1 MVALDEA
8 GGIISFDMGD
18 WAADAP
24 NTMDIEDDQV
34 MGRRHPEPIWDSGIR
49 NMADENTDN
58 QVARSWAEKAKTK
71 HKVLDLREIWSGTSE
86 CIALADPYQISTRMS
101 RIMIPHSAFRQ
112 WSNIFEKETPLLI
125 ASLHCKSISRISRLR
140 ADVTRG
146 DMARDAVSEE
156 DAGRTHALL
165 PLDIDGRAF
174 ANDQA
179 NLTSIDLE
187 RHELHRVA
195 TLPLGLPVGQSQTS
209 QDPLVNIYQTFAI
222 SDMSPFTDSQAR
234 HQRDTRRLVLDLTL
248 SRMVI
253 HSEVIHPADRLI
265 RKSQEPETADNLFE
279 RTGQLTLNDSNEPGP
294 PELKWLVP
302 RVDFDTQ
309 PGSQVTGTP
318 DAKSLDTA
326 ASRVLLNEWAI
337 GSDPTQFTWKDWRRE
352 TSAVPT
358 PVRRPVRPLPSPRAS
373 ATQTFAQ
380 SQPNPRY
387 QAPSI
392 AQPRPQWALHGSNSI
407 PNILAH
413 GQGTRSSP
421 PPVLHSSQSYQDLGA
436 STQAERG
443 PFGGRPDSK
452 ARKKPA
458 KKRVGGF

>member
-1 MVALDEA
+1 
-8 GGIISFDMGD
+8 
-18 WAADAP
+18 
-24 NTMDIEDDQV
+24 
-34 MGRRHPEPIWDSGIR
+34 
-49 NMADENTDN
+49 
-58 QVARSWAEKAKTK
+58 
-71 HKVLDLREIWSGTSE
+71 
-86 CIALADPYQISTRMS
+86 
-101 RIMIPHSAFRQ
+101 
-112 WSNIFEKETPLLI
+112 
-125 ASLHCKSISRISRLR
+125 
-140 ADVTRG
+140 
-146 DMARDAVSEE
+146 MARDAVSEE
-156 DAGRTHALL
+156 DVGRTHALL
-165 PLDIDGRAF
+165 PLDIDGSAF
-174 ANDQA
+174 AGDQA
-179 NLTSIDLE
+179 NLLSIDLE

-195 TLPLGLPVGQSQTS
+195 TLPLEPPFNQSQTTK
-209 QDPLVNIYQTFAI
+209 DPLNHIYATFAK

-253 HSEVIHPADRLI
+253 HSEQTSPADRLI
-265 RKSQEPETADNLFE
+265 RKSQESETADNLFE

-294 PELKWLVP
+294 PDFKWLAP
-302 RVDFDTQ
+302 RVDFD
-309 PGSQVTGTP
+309 SQLESHATGTP
-318 DAKSLDTA
+318 NAQSLDTVS
-326 ASRVLLNEWAI
+326 SRALLSEWTI

-407 PNILAH
+407 PNIMAH

>member
-1 MVALDEA
+1 MPLWIVSSHCQSRYY
-8 GGIISFDMGD
+8 ISCL
-18 WAADAP
+18 
-24 NTMDIEDDQV
+24 
-34 MGRRHPEPIWDSGIR
+34 
-49 NMADENTDN
+49 
-58 QVARSWAEKAKTK
+58 K
-71 HKVLDLREIWSGTSE
+71 
-86 CIALADPYQISTRMS
+86 
-101 RIMIPHSAFRQ
+101 
-112 WSNIFEKETPLLI
+112 
-125 ASLHCKSISRISRLR
+125 
-140 ADVTRG
+140 ADVIRG

-156 DAGRTHALL
+156 DSGRTHALL
-165 PLDIDGRAF
+165 PLDIDGSAF
-174 ANDQA
+174 AGDQA

-187 RHELHRVA
+187 RHELHKVA
-195 TLPLGLPVGQSQTS
+195 TLPLGLPVDQSQTAEN
-209 QDPLVNIYQTFAI
+209 PLENIYANFAK

-234 HQRDTRRLVLDLTL
+234 QQRDTRRLVLDLTL

-253 HSEVIHPADRLI
+253 HSEKIQSTDRLI

-279 RTGQLTLNDSNEPGP
+279 RTGQLTLNDSNAPGP
-294 PELKWLVP
+294 PELKWLAP
-302 RVDFDTQ
+302 RVEFETQ
-309 PGSQVTGTP
+309 PESQATGTP

-326 ASRVLLNEWAI
+326 ASRALLNDWTI
-337 GSDPTQFTWKDWRRE
+337 GSDPTHFTWKDWRRE

-392 AQPRPQWALHGSNSI
+392 AQPRPQWALHGSSSI

-421 PPVLHSSQSYQDLGA
+421 PPVLHSSQSYQDLAA

-443 PFGGRPDSK
+443 PFGGRPDTK

>member
-1 MVALDEA
+1 
-8 GGIISFDMGD
+8 
-18 WAADAP
+18 
-24 NTMDIEDDQV
+24 

-49 NMADENTDN
+49 NMADGNTDN
-58 QVARSWAEKAKTK
+58 QAARSWSEKAKTK
-71 HKVLDLREIWSGTSE
+71 LKVLDLREIWLGTSE
-86 CIALADPYQISTRMS
+86 CVALADSDQMSTRTS
-101 RIMIPHSAFRQ
+101 RITIPRSASIQ
-112 WSNIFEKETPLLI
+112 WNNIYEKETLLSI
-125 ASLHCKSISRISRLR
+125 VSLHCESHDRVPYQE

-165 PLDIDGRAF
+165 PLDIEGSAF
-174 ANDQA
+174 TNDLA
-179 NLTSIDLE
+179 KLTSIDLE
-187 RHELHRVA
+187 RHELHQVA
-195 TLPLGLPVGQSQTS
+195 MLPLGLPTDQSQTAK
-209 QDPLVNIYQTFAI
+209 DPLENIYATFAK

-253 HSEVIHPADRLI
+253 HSERTNPADRLI

-279 RTGQLTLNDSNEPGP
+279 RTGQLTLNDSNEPGRP
-294 PELKWLVP
+294 DFKWLAP
-302 RVDFDTQ
+302 RVEFDIQ
-309 PGSQVTGTP
+309 PEPQVTGTP
-318 DAKSLDTA
+318 DAKSLDSA
-326 ASRVLLNEWAI
+326 ASRALLNDWTI

-407 PNILAH
+407 PNIMAH
-413 GQGTRSSP
+413 AQGTRSSP

-452 ARKKPA
+452 VRKKVA

>member
-1 MVALDEA
+1 MT
-8 GGIISFDMGD
+8 SFDMGD
-18 WAADAP
+18 WAGDAP
-24 NTMDIEDDQV
+24 STMDIEDDQV
-34 MGRRHPEPIWDSGIR
+34 MGKQHPEPIWDSTIR
-49 NMADENTDN
+49 NMADGNTDN
-58 QVARSWAEKAKTK
+58 QAARSWAEKAKTK
-71 HKVLDLREIWSGTSE
+71 HKVLDLREIWSGTSDR
-86 CIALADPYQISTRMS
+86 IDLADPYQISTGMS
-101 RIMIPHSAFRQ
+101 RITTPRSATKQ

-125 ASLHCKSISRISRLR
+125 ASLHCQSHCHIPRSKT
-140 ADVTRG
+140 DVIRG

-174 ANDQA
+174 ISDQA

-187 RHELHRVA
+187 RHELHQVA
-195 TLPLGLPVGQSQTS
+195 TLPLGLPVAQSQTS
-209 QDPLVNIYQTFAI
+209 QDPLESIYATFAR

-253 HSEVIHPADRLI
+253 HSEQTYSADRLI

-302 RVDFDTQ
+302 RVEFDTQ
-309 PGSQVTGTP
+309 PEPQATGIP
-318 DAKSLDTA
+318 DVKSLDTA
-326 ASRVLLNEWAI
+326 ASRALLHDWTI
-337 GSDPTQFTWKDWRRE
+337 GSDPAQFTWKDWRRE

-387 QAPSI
+387 QAPII

-413 GQGTRSSP
+413 DQGTRSSP
-421 PPVLHSSQSYQDLGA
+421 PPVLHSSQSFQDLGA

-443 PFGGRPDSK
+443 PFGGRPDNK
-452 ARKKPA
+452 ARKKLA

>member
-1 MVALDEA
+1 MVALGEA
-8 GGIISFDMGD
+8 GGITSFDMGD
-18 WAADAP
+18 WAADAS
-24 NTMDIEDDQV
+24 NTMDIEVDQV
-34 MGRRHPEPIWDSGIR
+34 MGKRHPEPIWDSGIR
-49 NMADENTDN
+49 SMADGTSDN
-58 QVARSWAEKAKTK
+58 QAARSWTEKAKTK
-71 HKVLDLREIWSGTSE
+71 HKVLDLREIWLGTSDLV
-86 CIALADPYQISTRMS
+86 ALADCDQISTRMS
-101 RIMIPHSAFRQ
+101 RITIPRSASRQ
-112 WSNIFEKETPLLI
+112 WNNIFEKEMPLLI
-125 ASLHCKSISRISRLR
+125 ASLHCKSIPRISRLR

-174 ANDQA
+174 AGDQA
-179 NLTSIDLE
+179 NLASIDLE

-195 TLPLGLPVGQSQTS
+195 TLPLEPSFNQSQTTK
-209 QDPLVNIYQTFAI
+209 DPLEDIYATFAK

-248 SRMVI
+248 SRMAI
-253 HSEVIHPADRLI
+253 HSEQPNPADRLL

-279 RTGQLTLNDSNEPGP
+279 RTGQLTLNDSNEPGLP
-294 PELKWLVP
+294 KLKWLAP

-309 PGSQVTGTP
+309 PEPQATGTP
-318 DAKSLDTA
+318 DAKSLDSA
-326 ASRVLLNEWAI
+326 ASRTLLNDWTI

-373 ATQTFAQ
+373 VTQTFAQ

-452 ARKKPA
+452 VRKKLA

>member
-1 MVALDEA
+1 
-8 GGIISFDMGD
+8 
-18 WAADAP
+18 
-24 NTMDIEDDQV
+24 
-34 MGRRHPEPIWDSGIR
+34 
-49 NMADENTDN
+49 
-58 QVARSWAEKAKTK
+58 
-71 HKVLDLREIWSGTSE
+71 
-86 CIALADPYQISTRMS
+86 
-101 RIMIPHSAFRQ
+101 
-112 WSNIFEKETPLLI
+112 
-125 ASLHCKSISRISRLR
+125 
-140 ADVTRG
+140 
-146 DMARDAVSEE
+146 MARDAVSEE
-156 DAGRTHALL
+156 GAERTHALL
-165 PLDIDGRAF
+165 PLDIDGNAF
-174 ANDQA
+174 ANDLA

-187 RHELHRVA
+187 KHELHKVA
-195 TLPLGLPVGQSQTS
+195 TLPHGLPINQSQTAN
-209 QDPLVNIYQTFAI
+209 DPLENIYATFAK

-248 SRMVI
+248 SRMIV
-253 HSEVIHPADRLI
+253 HSEQLLPVDRLI

-294 PELKWLVP
+294 PKVKWLAP
-302 RVDFDTQ
+302 RVDFDAQ
-309 PGSQVTGTP
+309 SDPQASGPP
-318 DAKSLDTA
+318 DATSLDTA
-326 ASRVLLNEWAI
+326 GSRALLNDWTV
-337 GSDPTQFTWKDWRRE
+337 GSDPTQFSWKDWRRE
-352 TSAVPT
+352 DSAVPT

-373 ATQTFAQ
+373 AAQVFAQ
-380 SQPNPRY
+380 SQPNSRY

-407 PNILAH
+407 PNILAL

>member
-1 MVALDEA
+1 
-8 GGIISFDMGD
+8 
-18 WAADAP
+18 
-24 NTMDIEDDQV
+24 
-34 MGRRHPEPIWDSGIR
+34 
-49 NMADENTDN
+49 
-58 QVARSWAEKAKTK
+58 
-71 HKVLDLREIWSGTSE
+71 
-86 CIALADPYQISTRMS
+86 
-101 RIMIPHSAFRQ
+101 
-112 WSNIFEKETPLLI
+112 
-125 ASLHCKSISRISRLR
+125 
-140 ADVTRG
+140 
-146 DMARDAVSEE
+146 MARDAVSEE
-156 DAGRTHALL
+156 DSGRTHALL

-174 ANDQA
+174 ADDQV

-187 RHELHRVA
+187 RHELHKVV
-195 TLPLGLPVGQSQTS
+195 TLAFGLPVGQSQTS
-209 QDPLVNIYQTFAI
+209 QDPLEDIYATFAR

-234 HQRDTRRLVLDLTL
+234 QQRDTRRLVLDLTL

-253 HSEVIHPADRLI
+253 HSELIHPADRLI

-279 RTGQLTLNDSNEPGP
+279 RTGQLTLDDSNEPGP
-294 PELKWLVP
+294 ADFKWLAP
-302 RVDFDTQ
+302 RVEFDIQ
-309 PGSQVTGTP
+309 PEPPVTGAP
-318 DAKSLDTA
+318 DAKSLDSA
-326 ASRVLLNEWAI
+326 ASRMLLSDWTI
-337 GSDPTQFTWKDWRRE
+337 GSDPKQFTWKDWRRE

-358 PVRRPVRPLPSPRAS
+358 PVRRPVRPLPSPRAFS
-373 ATQTFAQ
+373 TQTFAQ

>member
-1 MVALDEA
+1 
-8 GGIISFDMGD
+8 MGK
-18 WAADAP
+18 
-24 NTMDIEDDQV
+24 
-34 MGRRHPEPIWDSGIR
+34 RHPEPIWDSTTR
-49 NMADENTDN
+49 NMADANTDE
-58 QVARSWAEKAKTK
+58 QAARSWAEKAKTK
-71 HKVLDLREIWSGTSE
+71 HKVLDLREIWLGTSGR
-86 CIALADPYQISTRMS
+86 IALADCDQMSTRMS
-101 RIMIPHSAFRQ
+101 RITTHHSATKQ
-112 WSNIFEKETPLLI
+112 LSNICEKETLLLI
-125 ASLHCKSISRISRLR
+125 VSLHCQSHYGVSFPKANVI
-140 ADVTRG
+140 RG
-146 DMARDAVSEE
+146 DMARDAVSEK

-165 PLDIDGRAF
+165 PLDIDGSAF
-174 ANDQA
+174 AGDQA

-187 RHELHRVA
+187 RHELHKVT

-209 QDPLVNIYQTFAI
+209 QDPLVNIYQIFAI

-234 HQRDTRRLVLDLTL
+234 HQRDTRRLVLDLTV

-253 HSEVIHPADRLI
+253 HSEQIHPADRLI

-294 PELKWLVP
+294 PELKWLSP
-302 RVDFDTQ
+302 RVEFDTQ
-309 PGSQVTGTP
+309 PEPSVTGRP
-318 DAKSLDTA
+318 DTKSLDSA
-326 ASRVLLNEWAI
+326 ASRALLNDWTV

>member
-1 MVALDEA
+1 
-8 GGIISFDMGD
+8 
-18 WAADAP
+18 
-24 NTMDIEDDQV
+24 
-34 MGRRHPEPIWDSGIR
+34 
-49 NMADENTDN
+49 
-58 QVARSWAEKAKTK
+58 
-71 HKVLDLREIWSGTSE
+71 
-86 CIALADPYQISTRMS
+86 
-101 RIMIPHSAFRQ
+101 
-112 WSNIFEKETPLLI
+112 
-125 ASLHCKSISRISRLR
+125 
-140 ADVTRG
+140 
-146 DMARDAVSEE
+146 MARDAVCEE
-156 DAGRTHALL
+156 GAGRTHALL
-165 PLDIDGRAF
+165 PLDIDGCAF
-174 ANDQA
+174 TNDLANF
-179 NLTSIDLE
+179 TSIDLE

-195 TLPLGLPVGQSQTS
+195 ALPLESPLNQPQTTN
-209 QDPLVNIYQTFAI
+209 DPLENIYATFAK
-222 SDMSPFTDSQAR
+222 SDMSPFTDSRAQQ
-234 HQRDTRRLVLDLTL
+234 QRDTRRLVLDLTL

-253 HSEVIHPADRLI
+253 HSEQVHSADRLI

-294 PELKWLVP
+294 PVLKWLVP
-302 RVDFDTQ
+302 RVDFDSQ
-309 PGSQVTGTP
+309 PESTAIGTP
-318 DAKSLDTA
+318 NAKSLDSA
-326 ASRVLLNEWAI
+326 ASRTLLNGWTI
-337 GSDPTQFTWKDWRRE
+337 GSDPTQFTWKDWRRD

-387 QAPSI
+387 QAPTI
-392 AQPRPQWALHGSNSI
+392 AQPRPQWALHGSSSI
-407 PNILAH
+407 PNIMAH